1 VSDRVRARA
10 MAEVTMAARDV
21 RDAVTGVERTR
32 EGTTH
37 RERALA
43 VLAARKATL
52 REKRERLNQLR

>member
-1 VSDRVRARA
+1 